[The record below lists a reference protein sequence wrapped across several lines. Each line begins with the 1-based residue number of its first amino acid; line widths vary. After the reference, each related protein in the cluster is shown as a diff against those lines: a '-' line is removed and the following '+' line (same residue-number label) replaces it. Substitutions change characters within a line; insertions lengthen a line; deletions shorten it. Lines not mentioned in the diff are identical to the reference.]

1 MRLNNII
8 LATFVLCGCFDAAAQ
23 ILYPSAPTLDLKTNA
38 ASSPLPTNSVSH
50 IDVDRS
56 QLWIGTGKG
65 LARSADGG
73 RSWQSFLAVPQFARP
88 GIFSIATRGDTV
100 WCSTG
105 YSREVGD
112 ASVQT
117 GSGFTFSTNGGQTWA
132 ALPQPLDGEADSSV
146 AYGNNTV
153 RFLPIL
159 VPEQNVTFSSA
170 LTGRTVWIASWSSGL
185 RRSTDFGA
193 TWQRTVLPSKTRDSI
208 APTDSLGTYRIDPR
222 RDNNY
227 LAFSVAAEN
236 DSIIWAGTAGGVN
249 RSIDGGKSWAKFT
262 RYNESRPILSDWVIS
277 IGIQRF
283 AGRTRVWTTNW
294 PADGAGQ
301 EYGVSYTED
310 GGLTWK
316 NMIRGVKPYDFAF
329 KDSVAYVATAEGLYR
344 TSDGGTSWS
353 HTGTIVD
360 NITGSRLTS
369 PAFFAAGTIGDTV
382 YGGTGEGLVKTVD
395 NASQQFGEIWAVY
408 RAYQSL
414 PGNGSAYAY
423 PNPFSPRF
431 ESTRIHFTTGD
442 AAGSVSIELFDFGM
456 NRVRTLLSGAQ
467 RQGERDELWDGGDDS
482 GMTVKNGVYFYRVV
496 VNGDDAIWGK
506 IMVLQ

>member
-1 MRLNNII
+1 MRLNYI
-8 LATFVLCGCFDAAAQ
+8 LFTALVLCSFSSGAAQ
-23 ILYPSAPTLDLKTNA
+23 ALYPSTPSLDLKTNA

-50 IDVDRS
+50 IEVDRS
-56 QLWIGTGKG
+56 DLWIGTGKG
-65 LARSADGG
+65 LARSSDGA
-73 RSWQSFLAVPQFARP
+73 RSWQSFLAIQQFARP

-105 YSREVGD
+105 YSKDVGD

-117 GSGFTFSTNGGQTWA
+117 GTGFTYSTNGGQTWTA
-132 ALPQPLDGEADSSV
+132 RPQPLDAQTDTIV
-146 AYGNNTV
+146 AYGNNTI
-153 RFLPIL
+153 RFLPII
-159 VPEQNVTFSSA
+159 VPEQNVTFGSV
-170 LTGRTVWIASWSSGL
+170 LTGKEVWVASWSSGL
-185 RRSTDFGA
+185 RKSGISDTIWHRI
-193 TWQRTVLPSKTRDSI
+193 VLPSKSRDSI
-208 APTDSLGTYRIDPR
+208 AATDSLGYYSIDPR
-222 RDNNY
+222 TDNNY

-249 RSIDGGKSWAKFT
+249 RSTNGGKSWVKFT

-294 PADGAGQ
+294 PAEGPGQ
-301 EYGVSYTED
+301 EYGVSSTD
-310 GGLTWK
+310 DNGLTWK
-316 NMIRGVKPYDFAF
+316 NMLRGIKSYDFAF
-329 KDSVAYVATAEGLYR
+329 RDSVAYVATDQGLYR

-369 PAFFAAGTIGDTV
+369 PAFFAAGAVGDTV
-382 YGGTGEGLVKTVD
+382 YGGTGDGLVKTTD
-395 NASQQFGEIWAVY
+395 NASQQFGETWAVY

-414 PGNGSAYAY
+414 PGKGTAYAY

-467 RQGERDELWDGGDDS
+467 RQGERDELWDGLDDS
-482 GMTVKNGVYFYRVV
+482 GSTVKNGVYFYRVV